1 MSIAE
6 LCQLLSPFVAV
17 VLATA
22 WLHAQFGRL
31 REELA
36 ALRVHVHYLEQE
48 VQRLRGDR
56 P

>member
-1 MSIAE
+1 MTVSE

-22 WLHAQFGRL
+22 WLHGQFARL

-36 ALRVHVHYLEQE
+36 ALKVHVHYLEQE
-48 VQRLRGDR
+48 LQRLREER